1 MGVVIWKGH
10 LPSSKGVAGV
20 PEMAE
25 KRDDEGVRILLA
37 CLWLIKEKVAVLL
50 LPLLSSKLLLL
61 VLCTEVC

>member
-20 PEMAE
+20 PETAE
-25 KRDDEGVRILLA
+25 KRDDEAVLTLLA
-37 CLWLIKEKVAVLL
+37 CLRLIKEKVAVLL
-50 LPLLSSKLLLL
+50 SAKLLLL